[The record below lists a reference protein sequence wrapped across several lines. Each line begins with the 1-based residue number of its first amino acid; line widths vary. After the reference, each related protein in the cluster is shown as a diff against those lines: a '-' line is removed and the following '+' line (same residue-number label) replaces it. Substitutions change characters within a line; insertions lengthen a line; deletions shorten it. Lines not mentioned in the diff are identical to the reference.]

1 MQNQSSSSNQTYIKD
16 LKPNLKN
23 INLQA
28 IVLDIC
34 KPTQTKDGN
43 EVRSVRIADRSGS
56 INLSVWNNY
65 GSLLKEGDIIKLTGC
80 YTQIWKLSLQLKIST
95 KGTLFKCGDF
105 MMVFSEQPDMSVL
118 SSEALKMVQEQQ
130 AGGKPSNNNSNSNN
144 NSSTVTSV
152 SNNGNNNVNVGN
164 YQNNNNSNAASWR

>member
-1 MQNQSSSSNQTYIKD
+1 MHYLKSNKKKMQNQINSLPNQQQQITLIKD

-23 INLQA
+23 INLQV

-43 EVRSVRIADRSGS
+43 EVRSVRVADRTGT

-65 GSLLKEGDIIKLTGC
+65 GALLKEGDIIKLTGC

-95 KGTLFKCGDF
+95 KGALVKCGEF
-105 MMVFSEQPDMSVL
+105 MMVYSEQPDMSLL
-118 SSEALKMVQEQQ
+118 ST
-130 AGGKPSNNNSNSNN
+130 GIF
-144 NSSTVTSV
+144 
-152 SNNGNNNVNVGN
+152 
-164 YQNNNNSNAASWR
+164 RF

>member
-1 MQNQSSSSNQTYIKD
+1 MQNQNSSQQTTFIKD

-43 EVRSVRIADRSGS
+43 EVRSVRVADRSGS

-95 KGTLFKCGDF
+95 KGALVKCGDF
-105 MMVFSEQPDMSVL
+105 MMVFSEQPDMSIL
-118 SSEALKMVQEQQ
+118 SS
-130 AGGKPSNNNSNSNN
+130 GKKFFFFACIK
-144 NSSTVTSV
+144 
-152 SNNGNNNVNVGN
+152 N
-164 YQNNNNSNAASWR
+164 YFKFINEFKTY

>member
-1 MQNQSSSSNQTYIKD
+1 MQNQSSSNQTYIKD

-23 INLQA
+23 LNLQA

-105 MMVFSEQPDMSVL
+105 MMIFSEQPDMSVL
-118 SSEALKMVQEQQ
+118 S
-130 AGGKPSNNNSNSNN
+130 AGKILIYIKYNRIISIIHSIFRRSKNGPR
-144 NSSTVTSV
+144 TTSWK
-152 SNNGNNNVNVGN
+152 N
-164 YQNNNNSNAASWR
+164 